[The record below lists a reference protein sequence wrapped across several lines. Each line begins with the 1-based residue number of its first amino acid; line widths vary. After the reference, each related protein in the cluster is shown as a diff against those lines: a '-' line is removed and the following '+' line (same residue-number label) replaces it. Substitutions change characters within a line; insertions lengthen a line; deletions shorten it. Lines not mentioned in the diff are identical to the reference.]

1 MEKSRYALIG
11 HPLGHSLS
19 PFIQARLFSLSGQD
33 VSYTLEDLPPE
44 ELETALPALFGR
56 VKGLN
61 VTIPHKQA
69 VIPYLSALKGRAEL
83 YRSVNTIALT
93 AEGPVGY
100 NTDAGGFL
108 AALRDAG
115 IPLGGRVA
123 LLGCGGVG
131 RTFACEAAL
140 AGARIVCAVR
150 EEDLP
155 AGEALG
161 VYVRDLVP
169 GAAFQ
174 RIPLSGLPAAAEREG
189 FDLLINATPV
199 GMYPRIGVSPVDDA
213 VLRHTA
219 AVFDAVYNPGETA
232 LLRMAAACGAKTA
245 GGMPMLVWQAVE
257 AHACWYGASFEN
269 GDIRRLI
276 TDAGEEMAR
285 SFG

>member
-1 MEKSRYALIG
+1 MSVTW
-11 HPLGHSLS
+11 S
-19 PFIQARLFSLSGQD
+19 PA
-33 VSYTLEDLPPE
+33 P
-44 ELETALPALFGR
+44 
-56 VKGLN
+56 
-61 VTIPHKQA
+61 
-69 VIPYLSALKGRAEL
+69 
-83 YRSVNTIALT
+83 
-93 AEGPVGY
+93 
-100 NTDAGGFL
+100 
-108 AALRDAG
+108 
-115 IPLGGRVA
+115 
-123 LLGCGGVG
+123 
-131 RTFACEAAL
+131 
-140 AGARIVCAVR
+140 
-150 EEDLP
+150 
-155 AGEALG
+155 
-161 VYVRDLVP
+161 
-169 GAAFQ
+169 AFQ

>member
-1 MEKSRYALIG
+1 MANDRFALIG
-11 HPLGHSLS
+11 HPLGHSMS
-19 PFIQARLFSLSGQD
+19 PFIHARLFALSRRD
-33 VSYTLEDLPPE
+33 VSYTLQDIHPDRLKE
-44 ELETALPALFGR
+44 ELPSLLGR
-56 VKGLN
+56 MSGLN

-69 VIPYLSALKGRAEL
+69 VMPYLSALKGRAEL
-83 YRSVNTIALT
+83 YQSVNTIAVT
-93 AEGPVGY
+93 AEGAVGY

-140 AGARIVCAVR
+140 AGAHIVNAVR
-150 EEDLP
+150 EVDLS
-155 AGEALG
+155 AAEALG
-161 VYVRDLVP
+161 TYVRQLVP
-169 GAAFQ
+169 GASFEL
-174 RIPLSGLPAAAEREG
+174 IPLSRLADAAGKG

-199 GMYPRIGVSPVDDA
+199 GMYPRVDASPVDDA

-219 AVFDAVYNPGETA
+219 AVFDAVYNPGETK

-257 AHACWYGASFEN
+257 AHACWYGAAFES

-276 TDAGEEMAR
+276 ADAGDEMAR

>member
-1 MEKSRYALIG
+1 MNI
-11 HPLGHSLS
+11 
-19 PFIQARLFSLSGQD
+19 
-33 VSYTLEDLPPE
+33 PE
-44 ELETALPALFGR
+44 ELRYTKSHEW
-56 VKGLN
+56 
-61 VTIPHKQA
+61 
-69 VIPYLSALKGRAEL
+69 LK
-83 YRSVNTIALT
+83 
-93 AEGPVGY
+93 
-100 NTDAGGFL
+100 
-108 AALRDAG
+108 
-115 IPLGGRVA
+115 
-123 LLGCGGVG
+123 
-131 RTFACEAAL
+131 
-140 AGARIVCAVR
+140 
-150 EEDLP
+150 EEDGVCTVGLTDFAQHALGDIVFVNLP
-155 AGEALG
+155 QEGDPVTAGEALG

-174 RIPLSGLPAAAEREG
+174 RIPLSCLPAAAEREG